1 MNKTVLVKINL
12 ENNKE
17 ADLTEAYD
25 KVYNIIQKHN
35 ELGYKVVS
43 VTPLTAS
50 DYTYD
55 DADSKSYG
63 YGYSFTNGIII
74 VFEKIK

>member
-12 ENNKE
+12 ENNRE
-17 ADLTEAYD
+17 SDLIQAYD
-25 KVYNIIQKHN
+25 KVNNIIHEHN

-50 DYTYD
+50 DYSYD

-74 VFEKIK
+74 VFEKI